1 MSQTGRFA
9 HRTRVHR
16 YVFRYLVVVVAL
28 VFSATLLTS
37 VRVAAND
44 GDFVPTFDNEG
55 FVTTD
60 FSEFDQINDIAIQPD
75 GKIVAVGRTF
85 DGRFQSRSRMM
96 VTRYNADGSLDTT
109 FGSDGIVTAGEV
121 GTNAK
126 ANCVAL
132 QADGKIIVGGRGDF
146 IFGPGFALLRYNTDG
161 SLDETFGFGGIGT
174 GGDGSPSSEIVDVA
188 IQSDGKIVV
197 TGGHTDLVFRFLLG
211 ATVVRYTTDGWPDET
226 FDGRKINDLRGRPQF
241 ASEGIAIQAD
251 QKIVIAGACVVNS
264 FNQTCL
270 ARYNSDGSL
279 DNTFGHDGVVATS
292 FSTALG
298 EGDEGARD
306 VAIQPDGKIVIAGVS
321 FDPLGPFPLLARY
334 NTNGSLDPHFFVGRM
349 SFAFP
354 QFSANAVA
362 LAPDGKIVIAGE
374 ASNPFISPFIGIA
387 RYHSDGFIDDTFENG
402 GTAAIHVGIQS
413 AATTVAVQADGKTL
427 LGTQLSF
434 GTFAVSL
441 LRLNEDGSV
450 DSGFNTT
457 SNAVVNSIVIEPDGK
472 IVVGG
477 QFDHW
482 NKTPRSRLA
491 RLNSDGSLDE
501 TFTPGNAISYAVK
514 GIARLNDGRYL
525 VGGINTPFSD
535 TAISRLTRHNA
546 DGTLDASFTTKVK
559 IWSFADVIHV
569 QPDGKIL
576 VGGEFTFVNAEAQKA
591 VLGPAQQQRY
601 ARHIFQCGP
610 KRISARDCASGGRQ
624 DRDRRNVSI
633 RQRDESLQDR
643 TIKYGWESRY
653 VVRSRIRDRWRLPDG
668 TIRQHDHTGRRRK
681 VPRRGQLSEL
691 QRHRAKRN
699 GPHRSRRSTRYVF
712 R

>member
-16 YVFRYLVVVVAL
+16 YVFRYLVVVAAL

-132 QADGKIIVGGRGDF
+132 QADGKIIVGGKGDF
-146 IFGPGFALLRYNTDG
+146 IFGPGFALLRYNIDG
-161 SLDETFGFGGIGT
+161 SLDETFGVGGIGT

-334 NTNGSLDPHFFVGRM
+334 NTNGSLDPHFFIGRM

-402 GTAAIHVGIQS
+402 GTAAIHVGTQS
-413 AATTVAVQADGKTL
+413 AATTVAVQADGRILAGGYGNFRVEGDITFSDFAL
-427 LGTQLSF
+427 ARWGFPINHPPVVTISGPESGSIF
-434 GTFAVSL
+434 PVNAPVYFTGTFTDDPGDTHVVEWRFDSLSQPGGFSVPVFSTSGSADTNVSFTVPGVYKVSL
-441 LRLNEDGSV
+441 LVTDNRSASTVATTVNDLQALIVIYDPDGGWVAGGGWIQSPAGAYAQMPDATGKASFGFVSQYQNGASIPAGATTFHFNAGDLNFQSTSYEWLVISGRKAQYKGAGTINGSGSYRFMLTCIDGDRPGGDGLDKIRVRIWSDTNGLVYDNQLHFHEDADPSTVLG
-450 DSGFNTT
+450 GG
-457 SNAVVNSIVIEPDGK
+457 SIVIHP
-472 IVVGG
+472 
-477 QFDHW
+477 
-482 NKTPRSRLA
+482 
-491 RLNSDGSLDE
+491 
-501 TFTPGNAISYAVK
+501 
-514 GIARLNDGRYL
+514 
-525 VGGINTPFSD
+525 
-535 TAISRLTRHNA
+535 
-546 DGTLDASFTTKVK
+546 
-559 IWSFADVIHV
+559 
-569 QPDGKIL
+569 
-576 VGGEFTFVNAEAQKA
+576 
-591 VLGPAQQQRY
+591 
-601 ARHIFQCGP
+601 
-610 KRISARDCASGGRQ
+610 
-624 DRDRRNVSI
+624 
-633 RQRDESLQDR
+633 
-643 TIKYGWESRY
+643 
-653 VVRSRIRDRWRLPDG
+653 
-668 TIRQHDHTGRRRK
+668 
-681 VPRRGQLSEL
+681 
-691 QRHRAKRN
+691 
-699 GPHRSRRSTRYVF
+699 
-712 R
+712 